1 MEKSSIVRPNPWC
14 QEEIWKTVRG
24 LEAGLSYVDNLWFP
38 TAIRFTVSHNAV
50 VVEDEGTRNSME
62 LMKGLIIVKTY
73 PCTMFVTSHEVELY
87 QCTIEKYEKGRWI
100 HFSKNIVPF
109 LDKEYYEAEE
119 IYERLRHIFKV
130 LAGYITDKL
139 GF

>member
-1 MEKSSIVRPNPWC
+1 
-14 QEEIWKTVRG
+14 
-24 LEAGLSYVDNLWFP
+24 
-38 TAIRFTVSHNAV
+38 
-50 VVEDEGTRNSME
+50 
-62 LMKGLIIVKTY
+62 LIIVKTY

-100 HFSKNIVPF
+100 HFSKNIVPS